1 MSRDEWLRDR
11 AFWPGHPS
19 GLPAPH
25 LPVVTMTKVLAI
37 LPAAAAFTL
46 LGGIESL
53 LSATV
58 ADGMSGR
65 RHRSNIELVAQGVG
79 NMGAALFGGISVA
92 GTIART
98 ATNVRAGAKGPVA
111 GMLHSLFLLAFMVL
125 AAPLAAYV
133 PLAALAGMLVVVGW
147 NMAER
152 VEFARLAR
160 LSWRT
165 AVVLLATFGLTL
177 ARDLISGISAG
188 CILAALFAA
197 EARFRTRRF

>member
-1 MSRDEWLRDR
+1 
-11 AFWPGHPS
+11 
-19 GLPAPH
+19 
-25 LPVVTMTKVLAI
+25 
-37 LPAAAAFTL
+37 
-46 LGGIESL
+46 
-53 LSATV
+53 
-58 ADGMSGR
+58 
-65 RHRSNIELVAQGVG
+65 
-79 NMGAALFGGISVA
+79 
-92 GTIART
+92 
-98 ATNVRAGAKGPVA
+98 
-111 GMLHSLFLLAFMVL
+111 MLHSLFLLGFMML

-177 ARDLISGISAG
+177 VRDLVTGISAG

-197 EARFRTRRF
+197 EARFRTRRA

>member
-1 MSRDEWLRDR
+1 
-11 AFWPGHPS
+11 
-19 GLPAPH
+19 
-25 LPVVTMTKVLAI
+25 
-37 LPAAAAFTL
+37 
-46 LGGIESL
+46 
-53 LSATV
+53 
-58 ADGMSGR
+58 MSGC
-65 RHRSNIELVAQGVG
+65 RHRSNIALAAQGVA
-79 NMGAALFGGISVA
+79 NMGASLFGGISVT

-98 ATNVRAGAKGPVA
+98 ATNVRAGAKGPVS
-111 GMLHSLFLLAFMVL
+111 GMLHSLFLLAFMVF

-177 ARDLISGISAG
+177 SRDLITGISAG
-188 CILAALFAA
+188 CILASLFAV
-197 EARFRTRRF
+197 EARLRTRRA